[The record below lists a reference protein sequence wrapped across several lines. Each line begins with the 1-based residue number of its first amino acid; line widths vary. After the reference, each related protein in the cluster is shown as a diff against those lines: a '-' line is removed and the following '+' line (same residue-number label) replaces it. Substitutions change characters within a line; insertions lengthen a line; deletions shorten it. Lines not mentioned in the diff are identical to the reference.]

1 MSHDLVMT
9 VMESWQLKL
18 SIGHPASHCILAV
31 EAVEAVEAFEI
42 MIMIMMMI

>member
-31 EAVEAVEAFEI
+31 EAVEAFEI